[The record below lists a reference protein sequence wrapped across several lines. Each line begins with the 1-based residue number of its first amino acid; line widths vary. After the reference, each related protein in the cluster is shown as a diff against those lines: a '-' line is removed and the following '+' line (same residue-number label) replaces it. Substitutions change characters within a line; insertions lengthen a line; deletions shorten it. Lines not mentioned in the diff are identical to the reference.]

1 LPLSQLQRCI
11 DTTEGFGEGF
21 GCTASLKEVPNAGH
35 GWLTMLLDILTFA
48 NWFDRTLLQVAASD
62 VAN

>member
-1 LPLSQLQRCI
+1 LPFSQLQRCI
-11 DTTEGFGEGF
+11 DTTEGF